1 MYRPEIHLTFKS
13 LKVSGYHQHSK
24 EYESLLVLHDACA
37 VMVWLSFGFS
47 QKFLRRPLE
56 LRLFAARLRS
66 NSKGCRGV
74 WPSSRLT
81 TLDIFGLSVGA
92 ALVHKRAT
100 FSIRSASSA
109 E

>member
-1 MYRPEIHLTFKS
+1 M
-13 LKVSGYHQHSK
+13 
-24 EYESLLVLHDACA
+24 LLYDAPA
-37 VMVWLSFGFS
+37 VMLWLSLGFS

-56 LRLFAARLRS
+56 LRLFAARLSSDR
-66 NSKGCRGV
+66 KGCRGV

-81 TLDIFGLSVGA
+81 ALDIFGLSVGA

-100 FSIRSASSA
+100 FSMRSASSV